1 MSRSRLFA
9 LLRGTLFPGL
19 IGLSL
24 LTTSACAVNPVT
36 GEREF
41 VLFTEDQEIQ
51 MGREADQDI
60 VASLGEYDDPDLQA
74 WVTSIAESMAADS
87 ERPDLPW
94 TFRVLDDPTVN
105 AFALPG
111 GFIYV
116 TRGIMAHLTSDAE
129 LAGILGHEIG
139 HVTARHGVTRVSR
152 AQLAQVGLGLGM
164 ILAPDLR
171 PFGEAAGAGLQLLFL
186 ANSRE
191 AEREADD
198 LGLGYMI
205 GEDYDPRAVAR
216 VFDMLARASGAE
228 DGERV
233 PGFLSTHPDPLDRR
247 DRILDRTTGPNP
259 ELTGSRDDRDAYL
272 QRLEGMI
279 FGADPR
285 DGYFLDGT
293 FFHPEMAFR
302 MQFPA
307 GWQTANMRTA
317 VQGMS
322 GEQDAAMILTIVE
335 EGSPAAARD
344 AFASGSGVEVLGTSS
359 EAVNGLPAAW
369 LDFRHREESGTFR
382 GRVLF
387 VRHENVTFRVLG
399 YSGEDV
405 WSARGNAIT
414 QALRS
419 FAPVS
424 DPAVLGVE
432 PRRIELV
439 RIDRAMTIEE
449 FQRRYPSTE
458 PEQTVG
464 VINGYRPG
472 ETIPAGT
479 LMKQIVGEGAPGT

>member
-1 MSRSRLFA
+1 MRRSRVFTHV
-9 LLRGTLFPGL
+9 RGVLVPGL
-19 IGLSL
+19 IGLAL
-24 LTTSACAVNPVT
+24 LATSACAVNPVT
-36 GEREF
+36 GQRQF
-41 VLFTEDQEIQ
+41 VLFTEGQEIQ
-51 MGREADQDI
+51 MGREADRDI
-60 VASLGEYDDPDLQA
+60 VASLGEYDDPELQA
-74 WVTSIAESMAADS
+74 WVDAIAQPMAAAS

-111 GFIYV
+111 GYIYV

-198 LGLGYMI
+198 LGLRYMI

-228 DGERV
+228 DGDRV
-233 PGFLSTHPDPLDRR
+233 PGFLSTHPDPLERR
-247 DRILDRTTGPNP
+247 DRILDRTTGPAP
-259 ELTGSRDDRDAYL
+259 ELAGSRDDRDGYL
-272 QRLEGMI
+272 ARLEGMV
-279 FGADPR
+279 FGTNPR
-285 DGYFLDGT
+285 EGYFRDGT

-302 MQFPA
+302 LQFPA
-307 GWQTANMRTA
+307 GWRTANMRTA

-322 GEQDAAMILTIVE
+322 GEQDAALVLTIAE
-335 EGSPAAARD
+335 QASPGEARE
-344 AFASGSGVEVLGTSS
+344 AFVRGSGVEVLGTSS

-387 VRHENVTFRVLG
+387 VRHGNLTFRLLG
-399 YSGEDV
+399 YSPEGA
-405 WSARGNAIT
+405 WSARGNAIG

-419 FAPVS
+419 FAEVT
-424 DPAVLGVE
+424 DPTVLGVQ

-439 RIDRAMTIEE
+439 RTPSSMTIEE
-449 FQRRYPSTE
+449 FHRRYPSTV
-458 PEQTVG
+458 PVQTVG
-464 VINGYRPG
+464 VINGYRAG

-479 LMKQIVGEGAPGT
+479 LMKRVVGEGAPGS